1 MTSIVSSPGKTNV
14 LWVEAREAE
23 WQAEVARK
31 KSQERRRSRGDYSS
45 DEDEE
50 RQPPLAI
57 EAPEVSA
64 PELWPPSNQQA
75 REPVGRTVPENP
87 IPGISSLN
95 LMPETYSTNV

>member
-1 MTSIVSSPGKTNV
+1 VI
-14 LWVEAREAE
+14 EAREAE
-23 WQAEVARK
+23 WHAEVARK

-45 DEDEE
+45 GEEEE

-57 EAPEVSA
+57 EAPQVPA
-64 PELWPPSNQQA
+64 PEPWLPNNQQA
-75 REPVGRTVPENP
+75 RDPVGRTVPENP